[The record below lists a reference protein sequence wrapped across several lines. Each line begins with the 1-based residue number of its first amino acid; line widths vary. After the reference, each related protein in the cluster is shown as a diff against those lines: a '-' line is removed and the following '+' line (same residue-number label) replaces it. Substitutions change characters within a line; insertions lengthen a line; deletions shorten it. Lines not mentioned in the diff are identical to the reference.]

1 MFTMLLDGECDLKKD
16 LLSHVG
22 SAVMDGEAE
31 IVKELLLRG
40 ADPSLPLYE
49 DLEPPLL
56 KAILRGH
63 NAVVDVL
70 LADPRADHD
79 VRFNDRID
87 IQGTQTALQEAAK
100 KGNAHVVR
108 CPLEKG
114 ACARPNVETTMHSA
128 VITAARR

>member
-56 KAILRGH
+56 KAYS
-63 NAVVDVL
+63 
-70 LADPRADHD
+70 
-79 VRFNDRID
+79 
-87 IQGTQTALQEAAK
+87 QGPQR
-100 KGNAHVVR
+100 R
-108 CPLEKG
+108 C
-114 ACARPNVETTMHSA
+114 
-128 VITAARR
+128 